1 MKRHR
6 EAKQLARI
14 EKDTL
19 MTKIMERKRER
30 LEKPTPRLE
39 YSSLKTSLLPMLIGA
54 DEGSRTIKQK
64 LHKILD
70 SSQQMTEDFMKR

>member
-1 MKRHR
+1 MKSLR
-6 EAKQLARI
+6 EAKHLAHI

-19 MTKIMERKRER
+19 MTKIMERKKER

-39 YSSLKTSLLPMLIGA
+39 YSSLKTSLLPRLIGA
-54 DEGSRTIKQK
+54 DEETRTLKLK
-64 LHKILD
+64 LHKVLD